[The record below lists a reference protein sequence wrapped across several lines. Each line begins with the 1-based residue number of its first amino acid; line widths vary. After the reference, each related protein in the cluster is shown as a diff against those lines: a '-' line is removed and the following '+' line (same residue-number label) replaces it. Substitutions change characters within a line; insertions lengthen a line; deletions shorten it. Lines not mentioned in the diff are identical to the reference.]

1 MSYRFVRWRDL
12 LGPPARKWHPEA
24 TFRMH
29 LYAGGTPAGKGPP
42 EATFRI
48 DLYAGGTSSLSER
61 GTLRTLGKSRYE
73 LTEIRDTK
81 KYDIPSKKYEL
92 LRSKK

>member
-1 MSYRFVRWRDL
+1 M
-12 LGPPARKWHPEA
+12 
-24 TFRMH
+24 
-29 LYAGGTPAGKGPP
+29 
-42 EATFRI
+42 
-48 DLYAGGTSSLSER
+48 
-61 GTLRTLGKSRYE
+61 RTLGKSRYE